1 MYEALILLVLV
12 NLGFTSYIWRTL
24 RRGPKRKFLG
34 KLLNGKPITPNHTP
48 SSLGNGIELRITD
61 GDRRFFSDFEM
72 FADALNHR
80 FEPNE
85 PWRLQER
92 SDAELTGREEPE
104 YGRRYEIFYN
114 EYSVGNLQIFAS
126 HHYGPG
132 DPQVGTEIELRYA
145 RLLPFGE
152 INRFISAI
160 ANFTASGN
168 ADEAQRV
175 KNTIHETML
184 NELWQHEFDP
194 DLDSRNSGGSIE
206 LRFDGSAAAFLRTST
221 NRKARS
227 I

>member
-1 MYEALILLVLV
+1 MYEVLILLVLI
-12 NLGFTSYIWRTL
+12 NLSFSSYIWRTV

-34 KLLNGKPITPNHTP
+34 KLLNGKPIAPKHTLP
-48 SSLGNGIELRITD
+48 SLRNGIDLRITNE
-61 GDRRFFSDFEM
+61 DRQFFSDFEM

-92 SDAELTGREEPE
+92 PDPELTGRVEPE

-126 HHYGPG
+126 HHYGPT
-132 DPQVGTEIELRYA
+132 DPQVGTEIELHYA

-168 ADEAQRV
+168 AEEAQRV

-194 DLDSRNSGGSIE
+194 DLDSRNNGGSIE

-221 NRKARS
+221 NRKTRS

>member
-1 MYEALILLVLV
+1 MYEVLILLVLI
-12 NLGFTSYIWRTL
+12 NLGFTSYIWRTVK
-24 RRGPKRKFLG
+24 RGPNQKFLD
-34 KLLNGKPITPNHTP
+34 KLLNGKPIAPKHTP
-48 SSLGNGIELRITD
+48 PSLRNGIDLPITNE
-61 GDRRFFSDFEM
+61 DRRFFSDFET

-92 SDAELTGREEPE
+92 SDPELTGRAEPE
-104 YGRRYEIFYN
+104 YGYRYEIFYN

-126 HHYGPG
+126 SHYGPT
-132 DPQVGTEIELRYA
+132 DPQVGTEIELHYA

-152 INRFISAI
+152 ISRFISAI
-160 ANFTASGN
+160 ANFTASGS
-168 ADEAQRV
+168 AEEAQRV

-194 DLDSRNSGGSIE
+194 DLDSRNNGGSIE

-221 NRKARS
+221 NRKTRS

>member
-1 MYEALILLVLV
+1 
-12 NLGFTSYIWRTL
+12 
-24 RRGPKRKFLG
+24 
-34 KLLNGKPITPNHTP
+34 
-48 SSLGNGIELRITD
+48 
-61 GDRRFFSDFEM
+61 M

-92 SDAELTGREEPE
+92 PNAELTGREEPE
-104 YGRRYEIFYN
+104 YGRRYETLTNTALETCRF
-114 EYSVGNLQIFAS
+114 FAS
-126 HHYGPG
+126 HHYGPA
-132 DPQVGTEIELRYA
+132 DPRVETEIELQYA

-168 ADEAQRV
+168 AEEAQRV

-184 NELWQHEFDP
+184 NELWHHEFDP

-221 NRKARS
+221 NRKTRS

>member
-1 MYEALILLVLV
+1 MYEILIFLILIDF
-12 NLGFTSYIWRTL
+12 GFTYYIWRMVKC
-24 RRGPKRKFLG
+24 GPKRKFLA
-34 KLLNGKPITPNHTP
+34 KLLNGTPITPKHTP
-48 SSLGNGIELRITD
+48 SSLRNGIELRITGED
-61 GDRRFFSDFEM
+61 QRFLSDFEM

-92 SDAELTGREEPE
+92 PDAELTGREEPE

-114 EYSVGNLQIFAS
+114 QCSVGNLQIFAAY
-126 HHYGPG
+126 HYGPA
-132 DPQVGTEIELRYA
+132 DPQVGTEIELHYA
-145 RLLPFGE
+145 RLLPFAE

-160 ANFTASGN
+160 GNFTASGN
-168 ADEAQRV
+168 ADEAQRI

-194 DLDSRNSGGSIE
+194 DLHRRNNGGSIE
-206 LRFDGSAAAFLRTST
+206 LRFDGSAAAFLRTAT
-221 NRKARS
+221 PRQARS

>member
-12 NLGFTSYIWRTL
+12 NLGFTSYIWRTA
-24 RRGPKRKFLG
+24 RRGPKRELLG

-48 SSLGNGIELRITD
+48 SSLRNGIELRITD
-61 GDRRFFSDFEM
+61 EDRRFFSDFEM

-92 SDAELTGREEPE
+92 PDSQAARNQSTVVATRFSITNIALETC
-104 YGRRYEIFYN
+104 IF
-114 EYSVGNLQIFAS
+114 GS
-126 HHYGPG
+126 HHYGSA
-132 DPQVGTEIELRYA
+132 DPQVGTEIELQCA

-168 ADEAQRV
+168 AEEAQRV
-175 KNTIHETML
+175 KNAIHETVL
-184 NELWQHEFDP
+184 NELWHHEFDP